1 LFGGSVIRA
10 TKYSLKIQVEERKM
24 KTTPKRLFATLA
36 LAISA
41 STLLTACD
49 PPMPP
54 EMLAQLAEQS
64 YTCVEGDVSVAA
76 EPSNATVVDTLA
88 EGLAAACIDP
98 LEAMT
103 ISRSDDLQSADI
115 VIAAGTYEGCTPFAS
130 VPYGFDAGVVSY
142 NVPGT
147 DSLNLG
153 YKTMASLLNGEIGNW
168 NDPAIA
174 KDNPDLT
181 LPDLPVTVRLSAEPN
196 SMKALA
202 TALAFQGANLDIEN
216 FEPVN
221 LFDGSVPEPLVEGEL
236 EIIPNSVAVFNG
248 LPTIG
253 LNSGEKDPETGDM
266 LFAVAGEESFFAAG
280 TQLVAKTKDSTLTM
294 SVDSKIE
301 PQPMFEGEVAAIPY
315 QAIFPLTMTLC
326 GEDTLLKRAAAAF
339 MLRLDS
345 QGALGYLN
353 ISQLPEVVRYS
364 AVGLVRKGLPT
375 PTVAPKSE

>member
-1 LFGGSVIRA
+1 M
-10 TKYSLKIQVEERKM
+10 KI
-24 KTTPKRLFATLA
+24 TPKRLLATLA

-54 EMLAQLAEQS
+54 EMVAQLAEQS
-64 YTCVEGDVSVAA
+64 YTCVEGNVNVTADVANAA
-76 EPSNATVVDTLA
+76 VVDTLA
-88 EGLAAACIDP
+88 ESLAGACVDP
-98 LEAMT
+98 LAAMT
-103 ISRSDDLQSADI
+103 ITNNPDLASADI
-115 VIAAGTYEGCTPFAS
+115 VIGVGSADQCTAFAS
-130 VPYGFDAGVVSY
+130 VPYGFDAGVVAY

-153 YKTMASLLNGEIGNW
+153 YKNLAAVLNGEISNW

-181 LPDLPVTVRLSAEPN
+181 LPDAPIVIRAEAESN
-196 SMKALA
+196 SLKALV
-202 TALAFQGANLDIEN
+202 TALGYQNATLDASKFSEI
-216 FEPVN
+216 N
-221 LFDGSVPEPLVEGEL
+221 LFDGSVPEPLADGEVA
-236 EIIPNSVAVFNG
+236 IMPNSVAVING
-248 LPTIG
+248 LLTLG
-253 LNSGEKDPETGDM
+253 LNSGKKDAETGEK
-266 LFAVAGEESFFAAG
+266 LFATAGEVSLYAAG
-280 TQLVAKTKDSTLTM
+280 SQLVGKTTGSTLTM

-301 PQPMFEGEVAAIPY
+301 PKPMFEGEAAGIPY
-315 QAIFPLTMTLC
+315 QAIFPLTMSLC

-364 AVGLVRKGLPT
+364 AVALVRKGLPT
-375 PTVAPKSE
+375 PKVDTKSE

>member
-1 LFGGSVIRA
+1 
-10 TKYSLKIQVEERKM
+10 M
-24 KTTPKRLFATLA
+24 KTTPQRLIATVA

-64 YTCVEGDVSVAA
+64 YTCVEGEVTVAA
-76 EPSNATVVDTLA
+76 DSANSAVVDTLA
-88 EGLAAACIDP
+88 ESLAGACIEP
-98 LEAMT
+98 LDLMT
-103 ISRSDDLQSADI
+103 ITNSAEPSTADI
-115 VIAAGTYEGCTPFAS
+115 VISAGKFTGCTPFAS

-153 YKTMASLLNGEIGNW
+153 YKTLAELLNGKIANW

-181 LPDLPVTVRLSAEPN
+181 LPDLPILVRSAAEPN
-196 SMKALA
+196 SLNALVA
-202 TALAFQGANLDIEN
+202 ALEFQGAQLDSPN
-216 FEPVN
+216 FGSVS
-221 LFDGSVPEPLVEGEL
+221 LFDGSAPEPLAEGEVA
-236 EIIPNSVAVFNG
+236 IMPNSIAVLNG
-248 LPTIG
+248 LLNIG
-253 LNSGEKDPETGDM
+253 LNSVKKDAETGEK
-266 LFAVAGEESFFAAG
+266 LFATATEESLYAAG
-280 TQLVAKTKDSTLTM
+280 TQLIGKTNGESLTM
-294 SVDSKIE
+294 SIDSKIE
-301 PQPMFEGEVAAIPY
+301 PKPMFEGETAAVPY

-353 ISQLPEVVRYS
+353 ISQLPEVVRYG